1 MSRAT
6 PWLAATAAIAAAW
19 VGGRAYLAH
28 EAAARRLASRG
39 VAVPVGEASPPRPAD
54 RIPDPRVGPLPGVT
68 IPRRLPAF
76 RLKNLAGQPE
86 SITRYAGRALILNFW
101 ATWCAPCRQEIP
113 LLQSIDRAWQARH
126 FTVVGVAVDRRE
138 AVAAFVRRFK
148 IAYPILQGERAALG
162 VIRSL
167 GVASP
172 AFPFTVFTDDRG
184 EIVALYLGELHRPQ
198 IELILGVVEQVDA
211 HRLGLP
217 TARRAIA
224 AGLDRLRR
232 TATNGPDRQSA
243 T

>member
-28 EAAARRLASRG
+28 RATARLARAG
-39 VAVPVGEASPPRPAD
+39 VAVPVGEASPPSPAD
-54 RIPDPRVGPLPGVT
+54 RIPDPRVGPLPGVQ

-76 RLKNLAGQPE
+76 RLANLAGHPE
-86 SITRYAGRALILNFW
+86 SITRFAGHALILNFW

-113 LLQSIDRAWQARH
+113 LLQSIDREWHARH
-126 FTVVGVAVDRRE
+126 FTVVGVAVDRRA
-138 AVAAFVRRFK
+138 AVAAFVRRFHV
-148 IAYPILQGERAALG
+148 AYPILQGEQRAFG
-162 VIRSL
+162 VITSL

-198 IELILGVVEQVDA
+198 IELILGTVQQVDA
-211 HRLGLP
+211 HRLALP
-217 TARRAIA
+217 AARRAIA
-224 AGLDRLRR
+224 AGLDHLRR
-232 TATNGPDRQSA
+232 TAANG
-243 T
+243 